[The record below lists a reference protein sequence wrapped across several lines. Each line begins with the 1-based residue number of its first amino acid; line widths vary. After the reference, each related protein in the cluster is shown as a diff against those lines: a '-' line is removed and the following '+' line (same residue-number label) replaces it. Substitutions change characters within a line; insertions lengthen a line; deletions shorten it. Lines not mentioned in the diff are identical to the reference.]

1 MRFIRGIL
9 MSLALLG
16 LMLPPLAIPATVIT
30 EGSSST
36 QFVGTGTNNNDV
48 VIQTNDVQRY
58 NAFILLTTAGAVD
71 VLVSLDGT
79 NYSTEPL
86 SLIDFGATT
95 QDPVIVTAAGRVYGF
110 RGKFKYIRILQN
122 GATAVASATLLAGIV

>member
-1 MRFIRGIL
+1 MNFLRRFLVLLVAGL
-9 MSLALLG
+9 LPVLAV
-16 LMLPPLAIPATVIT
+16 PATVIT

-36 QFVGTGTNNNDV
+36 QFSGTGTNNNDT

-58 NAFILLTTAGAVD
+58 NAFIIVTTTGAVD
-71 VLVSLDGT
+71 VFVSLDGT

-86 SLIDFGATT
+86 SLVDFGATT
-95 QDPVIVTAAGRVYGF
+95 QDPVLVTSAGRVYGF

-122 GATAVASATLLAGIV
+122 GATAVSGATLLAGVV